1 MYLPKGSEGTKLI
14 VPRIHSGGKADGE
27 RDTEAA
33 MKSAASPKTKGVVDS
48 RDLHGG
54 ARQAEGAIMIGDR
67 AEDVH
72 VPRATVWAQ

>member
-1 MYLPKGSEGTKLI
+1 
-14 VPRIHSGGKADGE
+14 
-27 RDTEAA
+27 